1 MSRQHGQSMVEFAI
15 AVSVLILLG
24 LGMSLIA
31 RYHDIQRQAILAARQ
46 GAFSA
51 SWLQGRVTPVDLEQQ
66 GRELHFRNEGWRDP
80 TGQIVLPANDEA
92 IHLSFT
98 EGPPPGTVPSMMS
111 LLVRPLQA
119 VGGFL
124 GADFDLSLQRFHRA
138 NVTVELPGL
147 PPLPAPFDQLA
158 LQLQE
163 QSAVLGD
170 PWQSG
175 SPEQVA
181 RRTAGLVP
189 TSLLASQA
197 VWLKP
202 VLLPLTLIEPAVSR
216 LCLGLIEPE
225 WVPVDRLEGGVRGM
239 SQPGTRGCR

>member
-1 MSRQHGQSMVEFAI
+1 MVEFAV
-15 AVSVLILLG
+15 AVSVFLLLG

-31 RYHDIQRQAILAARQ
+31 RYHDIQRQAMLAARQ

-51 SWLQGRVTPVDLEQQ
+51 SWLQGRVPQALLEQQ
-66 GRELHFRNEGWRDP
+66 GRDLHFRHEGWRDP
-80 TGQIVLPANDEA
+80 TGQLALPGNDDA
-92 IHLSFT
+92 IQLSYT
-98 EGPPPGTVPSMMS
+98 EGPPPGTLPSMLS

-119 VGGFL
+119 VGGSL
-124 GADFDLSLQRFHRA
+124 GSDFDLSLQRFYRSS
-138 NVTVELPGL
+138 VTVDLPGL
-147 PPLPAPFDQLA
+147 PHLPAPFDQLA
-158 LQLQE
+158 LQLVE
-163 QSAVLGD
+163 HSAVLGD
-170 PWQSG
+170 SWQSG
-175 SPEQVA
+175 GPDQVA
-181 RRTAGLVP
+181 QRTAGLVP